1 MQISSTTSTAASS
14 AATNNSRASR
24 EAAAEFNGGPK
35 KDKAVKPAAMPAP
48 EQNLGGLT
56 MAAVWASQAEERG
69 RVKAEADAAK
79 AAARAQPLPAF
90 SPTDG
95 TNAASRFLDDSLQA
109 TAARQAEAAK
119 AAEER
124 RAEAKTEDPFAPA
137 EKSDPFAPP
146 PEKTDPFAASPETLA
161 ARTAPGGAM
170 YGAASTATGYGRESG
185 SLLDV
190 RF

>member
-14 AATNNSRASR
+14 APSNNSRASR
-24 EAAAEFNGGPK
+24 EAAGEFKGGPK
-35 KDKAVKPAAMPAP
+35 KDKAVQPAPAPAP
-48 EQNLGGLT
+48 EQSLGGLT

-79 AAARAQPLPAF
+79 AAARAQPIATF

-95 TNAASRFLDDSLQA
+95 TNAASRFLDDSIQA

-124 RAEAKTEDPFAPA
+124 RAEAKSEDPFAPA
-137 EKSDPFAPP
+137 EKADPFAPS
-146 PEKTDPFAASPETLA
+146 PEKDDPFAPSPETLA
-161 ARTAPGGAM
+161 TRTAPGGAM